1 MVSLTSSA
9 ATPFFYSAQL
19 SAQTSGAQASLSGI
33 NPALGLSA
41 DALQQEA
48 DALFGGG
55 PTRAAAPPAPPNGPD
70 TPVQQASVQLGH
82 APANA
87 APAAPDAAPAAKPA
101 DPAAASTTPGGMT
114 LKEQIAALAKDSQVT
129 VVEPA
134 LTVPQ
139 DSAPAP
145 GVSYYEARIHEM
157 SKALSALASLP
168 WPQNSVALIL
178 ITGLPGEQ
186 PGSPAQQAAPV
197 PPVPVPVP
205 PPVTDPASAPV
216 TPPITAADLS
226 GDDSVEQRADVIRN
240 IATGD
245 GADAL
250 TLEGRIVRG
259 IHTDRDMAQRPALK
273 MDSPE
278 AIEALAERLRRGGR
292 GSQYANADSLSIR
305 ARHARNISTGGG
317 DDAIAIQAGT
327 LRGLRAG
334 SGNDSIAVAA
344 TLVSRIKGG
353 AGDDVISVAAQ
364 RALRTPN
371 GHIPGHSQ
379 GAKSGNALTDQMRA
393 ALSGYAQVDGGSGN
407 DQINLQVGET
417 LAARG
422 GTGDDR
428 FSLNGGTVA
437 LQYGHGD
444 GHDTVALENGANA
457 VVQLREIGASAYSA
471 TRDGDSLTLTFDT
484 GGSITFNNL
493 AAGGA
498 IGVAAGPGAPI
509 ALLHQPPALD
519 ATA

>member
-1 MVSLTSSA
+1 
-9 ATPFFYSAQL
+9 
-19 SAQTSGAQASLSGI
+19 
-33 NPALGLSA
+33 
-41 DALQQEA
+41 
-48 DALFGGG
+48 
-55 PTRAAAPPAPPNGPD
+55 
-70 TPVQQASVQLGH
+70 
-82 APANA
+82 
-87 APAAPDAAPAAKPA
+87 
-101 DPAAASTTPGGMT
+101 
-114 LKEQIAALAKDSQVT
+114 
-129 VVEPA
+129 
-134 LTVPQ
+134 
-139 DSAPAP
+139 
-145 GVSYYEARIHEM
+145 
-157 SKALSALASLP
+157 
-168 WPQNSVALIL
+168 
-178 ITGLPGEQ
+178 
-186 PGSPAQQAAPV
+186 
-197 PPVPVPVP
+197 
-205 PPVTDPASAPV
+205 
-216 TPPITAADLS
+216 
-226 GDDSVEQRADVIRN
+226 VIRN

-259 IHTDRDMAQRPALK
+259 IHTDRDMAQRVSLK
-273 MDSPE
+273 DYSAEMFE
-278 AIEALAERLRRGGR
+278 AMAEDMQRGRRGG
-292 GSQYANADSLSIR
+292 QYANADSLSIR

-344 TLVSRIKGG
+344 TLVSRIQGG

-371 GHIPGHSQ
+371 GHMPGHSQ
-379 GAKSGNALTDQMRA
+379 GAKSGNAVTDQMRA
-393 ALSGYAQVDGGSGN
+393 ALSAYAQVDGGSGN

-457 VVQLREIGASAYSA
+457 VVQLREMGASAYSA

-498 IGVAAGPGAPI
+498 IGVAAAPGAPI